1 MARRDGRRDR
11 RWGRGEINVLF
22 FSNVHFCLLK
32 MAARL
37 SSNKS
42 SQDFK
47 GGKALRKELLPG
59 LDLVLPFQETKQEEF
74 DEGAH
79 DLTAKLPRHF
89 IIFTMS
95 TNDAL
100 IEIHSPTD
108 DSTHRAKRDVFGEGI
123 SGRMLANLTAQLKQ
137 K

>member
-1 MARRDGRRDR
+1 MARWDGRS
-11 RWGRGEINVLF
+11 GREEICALYF
-22 FSNVHFCLLK
+22 LSNVHLCLLK

-37 SSNKS
+37 SSNK

-79 DLTAKLPRHF
+79 DLTAKLPWHF

-95 TNDAL
+95 TNDTL
-100 IEIHSPTD
+100 IEIHSLND
-108 DSTHRAKRDVFGEGI
+108 DSTHGAKRDVFGEGT
-123 SGRMLANLTAQLKQ
+123 SGRTLANLTAQLKQ

>member
-1 MARRDGRRDR
+1 
-11 RWGRGEINVLF
+11 
-22 FSNVHFCLLK
+22 

-37 SSNKS
+37 FSNKS
-42 SQDFK
+42 PQDFK

-59 LDLVLPFQETKQEEF
+59 LDLVLPFQETKQKEF

-89 IIFTMS
+89 IIFTMF

-108 DSTHRAKRDVFGEGI
+108 DSTHRAKRDVFGEGT
-123 SGRMLANLTAQLKQ
+123 SGRTLANLTAQLKQ

>member
-1 MARRDGRRDR
+1 
-11 RWGRGEINVLF
+11 
-22 FSNVHFCLLK
+22 

-42 SQDFK
+42 PQDFK

-89 IIFTMS
+89 IISTMS

-100 IEIHSPTD
+100 IEIHSLND
-108 DSTHRAKRDVFGEGI
+108 DSTHRAKRDVFGEGT
-123 SGRMLANLTAQLKQ
+123 SGRTLANLTAQLKQ

>member
-1 MARRDGRRDR
+1 MARWDGRS
-11 RWGRGEINVLF
+11 GREEICALYF
-22 FSNVHFCLLK
+22 LSNVHLCLLK

-37 SSNKS
+37 SSNK

-79 DLTAKLPRHF
+79 DLTAKLPWHF
-89 IIFTMS
+89 IILPCPPMT
-95 TNDAL
+95 L
-100 IEIHSPTD
+100 
-108 DSTHRAKRDVFGEGI
+108 
-123 SGRMLANLTAQLKQ
+123 
-137 K
+137 